1 MIAKSSNP
9 FTRYYAEILRAEG
22 LNAFKVT
29 DIANVDAAV
38 LAAHDAVIVGD
49 MSLTSAQV
57 SMLTTWVNGGG
68 DLIAMRPDKQLAGLL
83 GLTDASAT
91 LANAYMRVDAT
102 RAPGQGIVTDTMQ
115 FHGAADRYGLSG
127 ATALATLYSNASTA
141 TSAPALTSRNVGRTA
156 APRRRSRT
164 TSRGRSS

>member
-29 DIANVDAAV
+29 DIANVTAAV

-57 SMLTTWVNGGG
+57 SMLTTG
-68 DLIAMRPDKQLAGLL
+68 
-83 GLTDASAT
+83 
-91 LANAYMRVDAT
+91 
-102 RAPGQGIVTDTMQ
+102 
-115 FHGAADRYGLSG
+115 
-127 ATALATLYSNASTA
+127 STA
-141 TSAPALTSRNVGRTA
+141 A
-156 APRRRSRT
+156 AT
-164 TSRGRSS
+164 